1 VDGQGTKAHGRRTC
15 CFTETKTAVISTIM
29 QRTLVWIGIA
39 ALTVLTGLVLWAGVG
54 MLMTMNESE
63 KSQGGQFYVGVGL
76 IVALA
81 WLVGQFVIFAKRLR
95 P

>member
-1 VDGQGTKAHGRRTC
+1 
-15 CFTETKTAVISTIM
+15 M
-29 QRTLVWIGIA
+29 QRTLAWIAIA
-39 ALTVLTGLVLWAGVG
+39 ALTVLTALVLWAGIG

-81 WLVGQFVIFAKRLR
+81 WLTSQFVSFAKRLR
-95 P
+95 RDTPRNHPHRQNQLDEHRPNR